1 MFRDIRDQLGSFFL
15 FSIIGAL
22 MIGLIFLG
30 QHYSFTEQPLSEEQ
44 QNLEDGQNEQ
54 NEQNE
59 QRDEDS
65 KGTSPTDNGQI
76 NDDDEIAPVY
86 SQDVY
91 QIDEEA
97 WLQLD
102 ELVEELK
109 GTHEWDQINGVLQ
122 MELFDIPFVWV
133 KDVPVVERN
142 GVYLPYKLK
151 PLIMDEQV
159 YLPLS
164 FLEDGLDV
172 QLSMDQERKKA
183 SFTVD
188 PLVEETFAG
197 FSEKPI
203 QLEELSAED
212 MIDYLSFLASP
223 VPGASISTKESHL
236 PGAPR
241 TYRNGYHEGIDWY
254 SGTSGLT
261 IDINTPIVS
270 VADGVVVRA
279 DVDYVEMERD
289 EREGYLSWSGQ
300 LTDTPTF
307 ILDKLRGRSV
317 WVQYDHGVMVR
328 FVHLSRIEE
337 GIAVGER
344 VQRGDI
350 LGYVGNSGTSF
361 AINGDEH
368 GGLHLH
374 ADLLVYG
381 ELFWRHMDG
390 SDEVRRVLEEIFQE

>member
-15 FSIIGAL
+15 FSIIGVL

-30 QHYSFTEQPLSEEQ
+30 QHFPFTEQPLSEEQ
-44 QNLEDGQNEQ
+44 QNLEDEQ
-54 NEQNE
+54 RNE
-59 QRDEDS
+59 QRNEEN
-65 KGTSPTDNGQI
+65 KGTNPTDDSQN
-76 NDDDEIAPVY
+76 NENDEIAPVG
-86 SQDVY
+86 DVY
-91 QIDEEA
+91 SLHVYRIDEES

-102 ELVEELK
+102 ELVKELK
-109 GTHEWDQINGVLQ
+109 GALEWDEINGVIK

-133 KDVPVVERN
+133 KGVPVVERN
-142 GVYLPYKLK
+142 GIYLPYKLR
-151 PLIMDEQV
+151 PLILNEQV

-164 FLEDGLDV
+164 FLEAGLDV
-172 QLSMDQERKKA
+172 QLSMDQERQQA
-183 SFTVD
+183 SFAVD
-188 PLVEETFAG
+188 PLVEEAFAG
-197 FSEKPI
+197 FSEKSI
-203 QLEELSAED
+203 QLEELSAD
-212 MIDYLSFLASP
+212 HVIDYLSFLSSP
-223 VPGASISTKESHL
+223 VPGASISTRESHL

-241 TYRNGYHEGIDWY
+241 AYRNGYHEGIDWY
-254 SGTSGLT
+254 SGTSGRV

-279 DVDYVEMERD
+279 DVDYVEMERE
-289 EREGYLSWSGQ
+289 EREEYLSWSGQ

-344 VQRGDI
+344 IQRGDT

-381 ELFWRHMDG
+381 ELFWNYMND
-390 SDEVRRVLEEIFQE
+390 SAEVRRVLEEIF